1 MPNDSENLR
10 KELRGAELEVTALRT
25 ELRKALEETQRTRE
39 EMRQFIEHLS
49 SKMEARPPVAAYEGK
64 SPAEAVAPPT
74 NDPLTTVPADDGRPY
89 VLYIEDN
96 ETSFRMVEQI
106 LQDIPAI
113 NLRWANCGR
122 AGLAAAQAHI
132 PELILL
138 DLDLPDMHG
147 SEILRTLQKEPAT
160 AGIPVIVVSADI
172 SPSQIE
178 RMLAAGARNYLTKP
192 FDIRRFLVMVEKIL
206 ETTATGSGAAAAW
219 EPISG

>member
-1 MPNDSENLR
+1 
-10 KELRGAELEVTALRT
+10 
-25 ELRKALEETQRTRE
+25 
-39 EMRQFIEHLS
+39 
-49 SKMEARPPVAAYEGK
+49 
-64 SPAEAVAPPT
+64 
-74 NDPLTTVPADDGRPY
+74 
-89 VLYIEDN
+89 
-96 ETSFRMVEQI
+96 MVEQI

-113 NLRWANCGR
+113 NLSWANCGR
-122 AGLAAAQAHI
+122 AGLAAAQTHI

-192 FDIRRFLVMVEKIL
+192 FDIRLFLIMVERIL
-206 ETTATGSGAAAAW
+206 ETTPTGSVAAAAW
-219 EPISG
+219 EPISA

>member
-10 KELRGAELEVTALRT
+10 KELRGAELEVTALRS
-25 ELRKALEETQRTRE
+25 ELRKALDETLRTRE

-49 SKMEARPPVAAYEGK
+49 SKMEARPPVAPYERK
-64 SPAEAVAPPT
+64 SPAKAAVPPT

-113 NLRWANCGR
+113 NLCWANCGR

-147 SEILRTLQKEPAT
+147 SEVLRTLQQEPAT

-172 SPSQIE
+172 SPRQIE

-206 ETTATGSGAAAAW
+206 ENTVTGGVAAAAW
-219 EPISG
+219 EPISA

>member
-49 SKMEARPPVAAYEGK
+49 SKMEARSPVAAYEGK
-64 SPAEAVAPPT
+64 SPAEAAVPPT
-74 NDPLTTVPADDGRPY
+74 NDSLTTDPADDGRPH

-160 AGIPVIVVSADI
+160 AGIPVIVVSADL

-192 FDIRRFLVMVEKIL
+192 FDIRHFLIMVEKIL
-206 ETTATGSGAAAAW
+206 ETTSTGSRAAAAW
-219 EPISG
+219 EPISA

>member
-10 KELRGAELEVTALRT
+10 KELRGAELEVTALRS
-25 ELRKALEETQRTRE
+25 ELRKALEETLRTRE

-64 SPAEAVAPPT
+64 SPAEAAVPP
-74 NDPLTTVPADDGRPY
+74 NGSLTIVPADDGRPS

-113 NLRWANCGR
+113 NLCWANCGR
-122 AGLAAAQAHI
+122 AGLAAAQTHI

-147 SEILRTLQKEPAT
+147 SEVLRTLQKEPAT

-172 SPSQIE
+172 SPIQIE

-192 FDIRRFLVMVEKIL
+192 FDIRLFLIMVERIL
-206 ETTATGSGAAAAW
+206 ETTPTGSAAAAAW
-219 EPISG
+219 EPISA